1 MSLQPGP
8 GQVFLAPHGRDRRA
22 GSLFLPTIAQDDA
35 CTGIV
40 TAVGAGAP
48 YRRERDG
55 RLTILSETDRRPM
68 HGRWMPVAVGD
79 AVAYAPERA
88 QIVPFGYGADAP
100 THIVLHVR
108 DLLATCA
115 PAEI

>member
-1 MSLQPGP
+1 
-8 GQVFLAPHGRDRRA
+8 
-22 GSLFLPTIAQDDA
+22 
-35 CTGIV
+35 
-40 TAVGAGAP
+40 
-48 YRRERDG
+48 
-55 RLTILSETDRRPM
+55 M